1 MPVRWSVEDVNKMA
15 PDAGSIAAGRKLAQ
29 AKQWKLLGASDTHLW
44 GELQGSG
51 AKPYQTCIERAEPAF
66 HCSCPS
72 RKFPCKH
79 GLALA
84 YIYAETP
91 AALSSSEVP
100 AWVEAWAAKRV
111 EREERKQT
119 RSEAA
124 SQPVDAETAA
134 RRSKDQQKRAGA
146 RLDKARGGIAFVSQ
160 WLRDAVRQGLATQSE
175 QPYRYWDELAAR
187 TVDAQ
192 IPGLARHF
200 KQLPALRHARAQ
212 WQTPFLDSVAHLN
225 LLCNA
230 FERYDELGPEWRA
243 DLDAALGMMQ
253 GKDDVLATAA
263 VTDRWCLLGM
273 TGGEDE
279 GLRYQRSWLYG
290 QQSGRTAMLLD
301 FAARGQVLPGY
312 GPAGSG
318 FDAEIVFYPSAW
330 PQRALIKQRSEPSDF
345 RANTQPGTVLPN
357 GVARMEAAQEIY
369 VDAAEKLPWIE
380 RIALTLR
387 AVTPLLHEA
396 GWLVVDQSG
405 DALPLSPECNNA
417 WELLALSGGQ
427 AVDLFCEFDGE
438 TLMPLSLANEYGVC
452 ALPPGSGR
460 LEAGRV
466 PAYYPPWQQALT
478 TALLG
483 SERQQQVLMADGP
496 AGEVLQRLYP
506 QGALPAESE
515 SRSRALLNAVSM
527 LALYRKAAQPAQ
539 HGLTLPEPCQADEVV
554 AANEVAAAHL
564 RQIIDAKDAALLY
577 EWLSVAAA
585 RDRRCPAALLPRL
598 LDVLAQNKEPGPD
611 FVKVLGR
618 RGVWLARLNESW
630 HALLAATKQDVQADA
645 ARDWE
650 EGGSDVRRAAL
661 QRLRDFSPD
670 DARERL
676 AAVFAQEA
684 AAVRAA
690 LLATLSE
697 NLSERDEVFLEG
709 CMSDKSQEVRQRA
722 AELLCQLS
730 GSTFNQRVQMRAGSW
745 LLFKGKTGL
754 MSRLGGKKGELEV
767 ILPEAWEAAWLR
779 DGLSEKPPRG
789 KGAKAWWLEQT
800 LAYIAPQHWQQQ
812 WNLSAAECLA
822 LIGGHEWRDAILG
835 GWLQATLTQR
845 DSVWA
850 MALLNN
856 AGSDKA
862 IAEMRVHLW
871 QVLEPEVRERYFI
884 NSLKVCHSEKLLEL
898 LLLLPSLGGTWSDAL
913 SMAVLDA
920 WRELVSAS
928 EAHKDYRAYAVLRD
942 GASQLAAHELP
953 RFEKLFAR
961 ELDNEGSWNKI
972 LNEARERLRFRHAMH
987 AALINEPSTT
997 RGTSP

>member
-1 MPVRWSVEDVNKMA
+1 MLVRWSVEDVNKMA

-29 AKQWKLLGASDTHLW
+29 AKQWQLLGASGTHLW

-84 YIYAETP
+84 YIYADTP
-91 AALSSSEVP
+91 AALSSSAVP

-111 EREERKQT
+111 EREERKQS

-124 SQPVDAETAA
+124 SQPVDAEIAA
-134 RRSKDQQKRAGA
+134 RRVKEQVKRAGA

-160 WLRDAVRQGLATQSE
+160 WLKDAVRQGLATQAE

-200 KQLPALRHARAQ
+200 KQLPVLRHARAQ

-230 FERYDELGPEWRA
+230 FERYEELGPEWRA
-243 DLDAALGMMQ
+243 DLDAALGMAQ
-253 GKDDVLATAA
+253 GKEDVLAAAA
-263 VTDRWCLLGM
+263 VTDRWCLLGI

-279 GLRYQRSWLYG
+279 GLRYQRGWLYG

-312 GPAGSG
+312 GPPGCC

-330 PQRALIKQRSEPSDF
+330 PQRALIKQRSEPPDF
-345 RANTQPGTVLPN
+345 RGNTQPDRVLPG
-357 GVARMEAAQEIY
+357 GVAIMGAAQELY
-369 VDAAEKLPWIE
+369 VSAAEKLPWIE
-380 RIALTLR
+380 RIAFTLR

-438 TLMPLSLANEYGVC
+438 TLLPLSLADARGVS
-452 ALPPGSGR
+452 ALPSGSGR
-460 LEAGRV
+460 MEAGRA
-466 PAYYPPWQQALT
+466 PAYYPPWRLALT

-496 AGEVLQRLYP
+496 AGEVLVRLYP
-506 QGALPAESE
+506 QGVLPAESE
-515 SRSRALLNAVSM
+515 TRSRALLNALSM

-539 HGLTLPEPCQADEVV
+539 HGVALPEPCQADETAPASVV
-554 AANEVAAAHL
+554 AAGHL
-564 RQIIDAKDAALLY
+564 RQIIDAKDAALLR
-577 EWLSVAAA
+577 EWLSLAAA
-585 RDRRCPAALLPRL
+585 SARRCPPVLLPRL
-598 LDVLAQNKEPGPD
+598 LDAAAQNNETDPYLAT
-611 FVKVLGR
+611 VLGR
-618 RGVWLARLNESW
+618 RGNWLAGMQEPWR
-630 HALLAATKQDVQADA
+630 ALLAVTQHDTQADA
-645 ARDWE
+645 VRDWE
-650 EGGSDVRRAAL
+650 EGSSDARRAAL
-661 QRLRDFSPD
+661 HYLRTVEPD
-670 DARERL
+670 AARERL
-676 AAVFAQEA
+676 AAVFADEA

-690 LLATLSE
+690 LLAMLSE
-697 NLSERDEVFLEG
+697 GLSARDEEFLEG

-722 AELLCQLS
+722 AELLSQLP
-730 GSTFNQRVQMRAGSW
+730 GAAFNQRVQARAGSW
-745 LLFKGKTGL
+745 LLFRSKSGL
-754 MSRLGGKKGELEV
+754 LSRLGGKKGELEV
-767 ILPEAWEAAWLR
+767 LLPEVWGAAWTR

-800 LAYIAPQHWQQQ
+800 LSYIAPQHWTQQ

-822 LIGGHEWRDAILG
+822 LIEGHEWRDAILG

-845 DSVWA
+845 DAEWA
-850 MALLNN
+850 IALLDN

-862 IAEMRVHLW
+862 IAEMRVRLC
-871 QVLEPEVRERYFI
+871 QVLEPARRERYFI
-884 NSLKVCHSEKLLEL
+884 VSLNACRSEALLEL
-898 LLLLPSLGGTWSDAL
+898 LLVLPALGGPWSDAL
-913 SMAVLDA
+913 SSAVLKA

-928 EAHKDYRAYAVLRD
+928 DAHKDYRAYTLLRD
-942 GASQLAAHELP
+942 GASQLAPHELP
-953 RFEKLFAR
+953 RFENLFAH
-961 ELDNEGSWNKI
+961 ELDSEGSWNKI

-987 AALINEPSTT
+987 AALFNEASTT
-997 RGTSP
+997 